1 MYKCTR
7 VKEYTKVYK
16 RVKNILTINL
26 QNGGIK
32 MANSKK
38 QKQLSISKLK
48 SEKIY
53 TWFNEKGVGSKK
65 YRDII
70 SEKLNKSRVTLF
82 RDRDKL
88 IKIAEEENEFA
99 ALAKVFTIYELNEII
114 EVFNDYQDAPP
125 EEKESKE
132 EKHQRKLESQKEKVN
147 KSLNDMG
154 MKPLKE
160 EEYRI
165 NKNDSE

>member
-1 MYKCTR
+1 
-7 VKEYTKVYK
+7 
-16 RVKNILTINL
+16 
-26 QNGGIK
+26 

-38 QKQLSISKLK
+38 QKQLTISKLK

-99 ALAKVFTIYELNEII
+99 ALSKVFTIYELNVII

-160 EEYRI
+160 DEYRI
-165 NKNDSE
+165 NNSDSE